1 MTNQPTAVWDSLKRD
16 AEERRAAAQPYVQEG
31 KVVAADDTV
40 ALLEAVIRPGDK
52 LNIEGDNQKQADFLA
67 ECLCKVDPAKV
78 HDLHMVQSV
87 LSMGTHLDVFDKGI
101 AKKLDFSFSGPQ
113 AGRLAEYVRE
123 GKIEIGAI
131 HTYLEL
137 YGRYFMDL
145 TPRVALT
152 VAVSAD
158 KNGNL
163 FTGFNTE
170 DTPVIVE
177 ATKFKQG
184 IVVAQVN
191 EIVDEVPRVDI
202 PGDWV
207 DFVVQAPKPFYVEP
221 LFTRDPALITDSQVL
236 RAMMV
241 IKGIYGEYGI
251 QRLNHGIGF
260 DTAAIELLLPTYGE
274 ELGLKGKICSYFSLN
289 PHPTLIP
296 AIESGW
302 VKSVHSFGGE
312 VGMEDYVAARP
323 DVFFVGPDGTMR
335 SNRAFSQTAGHYALD
350 LFIGGTLQIDKYGN
364 SSTATAT
371 RVAGFGGAPNMGCD
385 AKGRRHATPGWLKCG
400 EEYGIQSELVGD
412 LPRGKRLV
420 VQL

>member
-16 AEERRAAAQPYVQEG
+16 AEERRAAARPYVQEG

-221 LFTRDPALITDSQVL
+221 LFTRDPA
-236 RAMMV
+236 
-241 IKGIYGEYGI
+241 G
-251 QRLNHGIGF
+251 
-260 DTAAIELLLPTYGE
+260 
-274 ELGLKGKICSYFSLN
+274 
-289 PHPTLIP
+289 
-296 AIESGW
+296 
-302 VKSVHSFGGE
+302 
-312 VGMEDYVAARP
+312 AARH
-323 DVFFVGPDGTMR
+323 DGDQR
-335 SNRAFSQTAGHYALD
+335 HLR
-350 LFIGGTLQIDKYGN
+350 
-364 SSTATAT
+364 
-371 RVAGFGGAPNMGCD
+371 RVRHPAPQP
-385 AKGRRHATPGWLKCG
+385 RHR
-400 EEYGIQSELVGD
+400 I
-412 LPRGKRLV
+412 
-420 VQL
+420 